1 MITTIDID
9 FEKLDCYIKE
19 LETLLSQLD
28 EPSYKSL
35 EFWLGDASGSGMVL
49 DELYSFC
56 SQTIEFHDGVY
67 GLIANTIAYL
77 KEIKKIKDTDQVI
90 ADSL

>member
-1 MITTIDID
+1 MTTKIDID

-19 LETLLSQLD
+19 LESLLFLLD

-35 EFWLGDASGSGMVL
+35 EFWLGNTAGSGMVL
-49 DELYSFC
+49 DYMYKFC
-56 SQTIEFHDGVY
+56 NRTIEFHDGVY
-67 GLIANTIAYL
+67 ELIINTIAYL
-77 KEIKKIKDTDQVI
+77 KEVQKLKNTDQAI